1 MTCYHPLKGWRGRDN
16 GRLVFKESQAG
27 LLRVPIT
34 VPCGSCLGCRLERS
48 RQWAIRCV
56 NEASLHENN
65 SYVTLTYRNAE
76 LPGDG
81 SITKR
86 HFQLFMKRLRKS
98 AGHKV
103 RYFHCGEYGDDNAR
117 PHYHACLFG
126 HDFTDKKLWKYK
138 NGYPL
143 YISQEL
149 EEQWQLGFCTV
160 GAVNYQSAAYVAR
173 YILKKV
179 TGERAK
185 SHYLWREHEDP
196 VTGEIFPLYRTPE
209 YVTMSRRPGVGAEW
223 IEKFR
228 NDVYPHDYQIH
239 KGKKHKP
246 PKFYDQALGVEE
258 RRKIK
263 SGRIAL
269 AKNRA
274 TDNTPDRLKVRE
286 KVQKARIQNLSR
298 NLGKEEK

>member
-1 MTCYHPLKGWRGRDN
+1 MTCYHPLKGWRGREN
-16 GRLVFKESQAG
+16 GRLVFDERHAG

-65 SYVTLTYRNAE
+65 SYVTLTYRNE
-76 LPGDG
+76 DLPEDM
-81 SITKR
+81 SLNKR
-86 HFQLFMKRLRKS
+86 HFQLFMKRLRKN
-98 AGHKV
+98 AGHKI
-103 RYFHCGEYGDDNAR
+103 RYFHCGEYGDENGR

-126 HDFTDKKLWKYK
+126 HDFEDKTLWKIK
-138 NGYPL
+138 KGIPL
-143 YISQEL
+143 YVSQEL

-160 GAVNYQSAAYVAR
+160 GAVTYQSSAYVAR

-179 TGERAK
+179 TGTRAQ
-185 SHYLWREHEDP
+185 SHYEWTDP
-196 VTGEIFPLYRTPE
+196 KTGQVHQRLPE

-223 IEKFR
+223 IEKFQ

-239 KGKKHKP
+239 KGKKYKP
-246 PKFYDQALGVEE
+246 PKFYDQSLGVEE
-258 RRKIK
+258 RRTLKA
-263 SGRIAL
+263 SRIA
-269 AKNRA
+269 AADTRA
-274 TDNTPDRLKVRE
+274 ADNTADRLKVRE
-286 KVQKARIQNLSR
+286 KVQEARIQNLSR